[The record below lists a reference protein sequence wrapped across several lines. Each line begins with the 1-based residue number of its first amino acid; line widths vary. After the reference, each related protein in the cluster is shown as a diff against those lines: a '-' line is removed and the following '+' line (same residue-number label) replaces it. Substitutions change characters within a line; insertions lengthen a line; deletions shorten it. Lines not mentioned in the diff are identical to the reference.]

1 MKITKKDCDA
11 VWSPASPALLRAEK
25 DFGIKVLEFYYV
37 LRPKKHNFYSRLFL
51 FEQNKKTGIA
61 YCVSNIFTGI
71 KWNVGVVK
79 YTDSL
84 IAKIVL
90 KKLMNGIKEY
100 STGFPSPDVPV
111 KIEKRLLGDV
121 HYFDEDWAKPICE
134 TVTKRKEKL
143 FGYAAS
149 KGAWQKIKN
158 EVGGIY

>member
-11 VWSPASPALLRAEK
+11 VWPPASPALLRAEK

-37 LRPKKHNFYSRLFL
+37 LRPKAHNFYSRLFL

-61 YCVSNIFTGI
+61 YCVSHIFRGI
-71 KWNVGVVK
+71 KWNVGVAK

-84 IAKIVL
+84 IAKIVI
-90 KKLMNGIKEY
+90 KKLINSIG
-100 STGFPSPDVPV
+100 SDNSFTAPV

-121 HYFDEDWAKPICE
+121 HYFDEDWTKPICK

-143 FGYAAS
+143 FDYAAS
-149 KGAWQKIKN
+149 KGSWQKIKN